1 MKKSYLIVIFCFI
14 SEVSFSQDSTLI
26 GRFSTGLLGSYSK
39 SNISDELAKGGFAI
53 QFRYF
58 PIPKAAFSLT
68 YQNIRSSVDRFQ
80 KTSQGFNSSLSFGF
94 EKHVPFGS
102 FSPYIGLEVGLNI
115 TRVESEL
122 IQLPSNI
129 KYFQNNLPNY
139 LFRPKAGVFYKIND
153 NLLAHFEGT
162 FNWVISADRNNANPL
177 FDDSYTAIYFGRKVP
192 TISVGIHYLFNE

>member
-1 MKKSYLIVIFCFI
+1 MKKTYLITLFCFI
-14 SEVSFSQDSTLI
+14 SFVSYTQDSTLI
-26 GRFSTGLLGSYSK
+26 GRFSAGLLGSYSK
-39 SNISDELAKGGFAI
+39 SNISDELAKGGFGL

-58 PIPKAAFSLT
+58 PSPKAAFSIT
-68 YQNIRSSVDRFQ
+68 YQNIRSSVERFE
-80 KTSQGFNSSLSFGF
+80 KTSQCFNSSLGFGF
-94 EKHVPFGS
+94 EKHVPIGN

-115 TRVESEL
+115 ARVKSEL

-139 LFRPKAGVFYKIND
+139 LFKPKAGMFYKIND

-162 FNWVISADRNNANPL
+162 FNWVISADRDNTNPL

-192 TISVGIHYLFNE
+192 TISLGIHYLFNE